1 MLGLPKIL
9 EERQSSFNGKIQV
22 VKTLEGV
29 RIVVGGISQSG
40 WLVRKVWDTA
50 LKKVCKDRPDIERI
64 LVLGLGGGSVAR
76 LVKRYWPGSKI
87 VGIDIDPNMIE
98 LGKKYL
104 ALGEARG
111 LKVFIEDA
119 TRWVDKNKGRN
130 AFDLVLVDLYKGAV
144 VPKEFI
150 QDNFLKKIE
159 TLIRRGGV
167 GAFNHLYSV
176 IEKEEA
182 EDLGHKLRKIFPVL
196 VSVKP
201 EANII
206 YIGYKE

>member
-1 MLGLPKIL
+1 MFGLLKIL
-9 EERQSSFNGKIQV
+9 EERQSLFNGKIQV

-29 RIVVGGISQSG
+29 RIVVGGVSQSG

-50 LKKVCKDRPDIERI
+50 LKKVRKDRPDIEQV

-76 LVKRYWPGSKI
+76 LVKRHWPGSKI
-87 VGIDIDPNMIE
+87 VGIDIDPNMIQ

-104 ALGEARG
+104 ALGETRD

-119 TRWVDKNKGRN
+119 TGWVDKNKGKS

-167 GAFNHLYSV
+167 GAFNHLYSA

>member
-1 MLGLPKIL
+1 MFGLLKIL

-29 RIVVGGISQSG
+29 RIVVGGVSQSG
-40 WLVRKVWDTA
+40 WLVRKVWDAA
-50 LKKVCKDRPDIERI
+50 LKKIHKDKPDIKRI

-76 LVKRYWPGSKI
+76 LIARYWPGSEI
-87 VGIDIDPNMIE
+87 IGIDVDPDMVE

-104 ALGEARG
+104 GLGG
-111 LKVFIEDA
+111 VSNFKVFIEDA
-119 TRWVDKNKGRN
+119 AGWVDKNKRES
-130 AFDLVLVDLYKGAV
+130 FDLVLVDLYKGAV
-144 VPKEFI
+144 VPKEFT
-150 QDNFLKKIE
+150 QEDFLKKVE
-159 TLIRRGGV
+159 MLIGRGGA

-176 IEKEEA
+176 MEKEEA
-182 EDLGHKLRKIFPVL
+182 EDFGRKLRRIFPVL

>member
-1 MLGLPKIL
+1 MFGLLKIL

-29 RIVVGGISQSG
+29 RIVVGGVSQSG
-40 WLVRKVWDTA
+40 WLVRKVWDAA
-50 LKKVCKDRPDIERI
+50 LKKIHKDRPDIKKI

-76 LVKRYWPGSKI
+76 LITGYWPGSEI
-87 VGIDIDPNMIE
+87 IGIDVDPDMVE

-104 ALGEARG
+104 GLGG
-111 LKVFIEDA
+111 VSNLKVFIEDA
-119 TRWVDKNKGRN
+119 AGWVDKNKRES
-130 AFDLVLVDLYKGAV
+130 FDLVLVDLYKGAV

-150 QDNFLKKIE
+150 QDDFLKKVE
-159 TLIRRGGV
+159 MLIRRGGI

-176 IEKEEA
+176 MEKEEA
-182 EDLGHKLRKIFPVL
+182 EDFGRKLRRIFPVL